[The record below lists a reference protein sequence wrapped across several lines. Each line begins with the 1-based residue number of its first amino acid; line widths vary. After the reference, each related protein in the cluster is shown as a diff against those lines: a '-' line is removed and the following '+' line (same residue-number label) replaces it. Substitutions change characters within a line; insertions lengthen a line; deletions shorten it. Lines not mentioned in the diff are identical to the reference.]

1 MSSHKNWRR
10 RFLDCFLL
18 NQRNYLKQAKRKTL
32 AINKTRAVSLGQSS
46 QSPSS
51 SHLLAHMLKDYSE
64 QGLEE
69 KPPANISFNLLL
81 APQCIIEDGL
91 EHFSEFLQNIGPDHG
106 LA

>member
-1 MSSHKNWRR
+1 
-10 RFLDCFLL
+10 
-18 NQRNYLKQAKRKTL
+18 
-32 AINKTRAVSLGQSS
+32 
-46 QSPSS
+46 
-51 SHLLAHMLKDYSE
+51 MLKDYSE